1 MRWRPAQVSSELQDT
16 LKDEMGLDELAEI
29 GKMARGEF
37 PSTLEAPA
45 AAAAKRAVGTGA
57 AQAGAM
63 EGEEE
68 LRRMR
73 EESARMAWGDAG
85 GAQHADGGGGGG
97 QEESAAGPAE
107 QDAEQQAPSTEGG
120 GEDGGGDA
128 AEN

>member
-1 MRWRPAQVSSELQDT
+1 MSSELQDT

-45 AAAAKRAVGTGA
+45 AAATKRAVGTGA

-85 GAQHADGGGGGG
+85 GAQRADGGGGGGG

-107 QDAEQQAPSTEGG
+107 QDAEQQAPSTEGV